1 MSAHT
6 PGPWMVEMRPDTAG
20 VGRPVVASANG
31 DLICA
36 VSRRD
41 GRAESGDNARLLA
54 AAPDLLAA
62 CEWAPENCRALT
74 GGDERR
80 LRAAIAKARGDL

>member
-41 GRAESGDNARLLA
+41 GRAEA
-54 AAPDLLAA
+54 ATMPA
-62 CEWAPENCRALT
+62 CLPPRPTCSRPAVGAGELPRA
-74 GGDERR
+74 DRR
-80 LRAAIAKARGDL
+80 